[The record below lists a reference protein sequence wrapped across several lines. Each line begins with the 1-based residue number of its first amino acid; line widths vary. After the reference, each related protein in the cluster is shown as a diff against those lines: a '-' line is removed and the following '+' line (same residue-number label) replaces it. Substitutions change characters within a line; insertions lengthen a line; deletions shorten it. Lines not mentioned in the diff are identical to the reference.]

1 MKFTEPR
8 PRLKTARVVRI
19 TDRRD
24 RRARIERLL
33 LLDESTVIG
42 ITNDESGISHD
53 PDARF
58 EVARKIVERAE

>member
-42 ITNDESGISHD
+42 ITNG
-53 PDARF
+53 PFNPAF
-58 EVARKIVERAE
+58 ENTEMPHHLRVK